1 MTSQRYD
8 EQPVVFDCGEDELI
22 GVVARP
28 AHPARRG
35 VLIIVGGPQYRA
47 GSHRQFV
54 LLSRHLA
61 AQGYA
66 AMRFDVRG
74 MGDSGGAPRSFE
86 QVQDDIAAALDCFRA
101 SVPEIGDI
109 VLWGLCDAASAALF
123 YAHGDSRVSGLVL
136 LNPWVRTPAGEAQAY
151 LRHYYAQ
158 RLLSA
163 QFWRR
168 ALQGRFVPGRALRD
182 MLGNVR
188 RAFGFPGKTGLPE
201 QPASDAGT
209 PLPDRMAEGLAR
221 FRGKVLLVLSGNDL
235 TAKEFTDAVA
245 ASARWRALLTDPRVT
260 RRDLDEANHTF
271 STRAWRDR
279 VAQWTHDWMRSW

>member
-1 MTSQRYD
+1 MTGQRYD
-8 EQPVVFDCGEDELI
+8 EQPVVFGCGEDELI

-168 ALQGRFVPGRALRD
+168 ALQGRFVPGRAIRD

-188 RAFGFPGKTGLPE
+188 RAFGGPGKTGLPE
-201 QPASDAGT
+201 QPASDPGT

-245 ASARWRALLTDPRVT
+245 ASARWRALLADPRVT
-260 RRDLDEANHTF
+260 RCDLDEANHTF